1 MDYQII
7 KNIKVNNKIIY
18 VQELFIW
25 LLGRKKPIK

>member
-7 KNIKVNNKIIY
+7 KNIKVNDKIIH

-25 LLGRKKPIK
+25 LLGRKKTIK